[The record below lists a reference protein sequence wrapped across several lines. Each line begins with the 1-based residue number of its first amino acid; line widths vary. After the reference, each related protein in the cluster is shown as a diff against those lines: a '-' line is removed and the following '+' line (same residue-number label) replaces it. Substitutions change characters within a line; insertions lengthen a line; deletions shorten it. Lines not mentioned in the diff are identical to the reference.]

1 MRATYKIL
9 EELIDFPFAPDELAE
24 RFTMTGSEVEKLID
38 PSKWIDGIVA
48 AKIIE
53 VDRNTPKHELSKC
66 TVTDGKAIFST
77 LSGAPDIEIG
87 LIAPFA
93 KPGAKIFGDIDIGIE
108 EINGDKSEGM
118 LCSGVE
124 VGLGMP
130 KDSLLH
136 LPDNTVLGADI
147 SEILGYNDERIYE
160 FEITP
165 NRPDCYGLWGLAR
178 EIAAITGKLWE
189 PIILHPDN
197 CINDTGGVTVVL
209 DTPNCPRYVGRLIE
223 GIRVKRSPLWLMSR
237 LSLLGMRPI
246 NNIVDL
252 TNYVMLLT
260 GQPIHAFDADK
271 LGKTIIVRQARV
283 NESIITLDE
292 EERKLSSDI
301 MMIATPEQ
309 SVAIAGV
316 MGGINTEVDN
326 DTRNILVEVAN
337 FSQSSVRR
345 AKKITEL
352 NTESSMRFER
362 GVDPQVPPFVA
373 DIVAYYTE
381 QLTDA
386 QTIHTS
392 VDEYPHPVEPDL
404 ITLTSDKV
412 KRLLGINIPTDDT
425 RRILV
430 CLGFDIVSK
439 NADGVTYEV
448 PSYRPDATCEADL
461 VEEVGRIYGL
471 DLIEPLLRAQG
482 PIPPNIPDEIK
493 FDHFLQSYIAG
504 LGFRYAFCDPLGN
517 RSLLE
522 IFAEK
527 PLVELSNPISED
539 LAFMRPNP
547 LPMLIATVAR
557 NLNRGFRS
565 VRMFEIDFG
574 YYVENEYIEKKFV
587 TLVCGGMRNPIGWNS
602 TDEPIDFYDIKGVVE
617 AIGKE
622 LNVNFEMNMIEL
634 PYAKPRT
641 ALSVKITDKKIGYI
655 GTLNNELWSQYEL
668 KKDVH
673 FAVLNFE
680 KLLPYYLKSRKYK
693 KFSRF
698 PAIRRDVALIID
710 EHIIANDIIKEAKLI
725 APDAEEIGIFD
736 MYRGD
741 QIPQDKKSLGI
752 YFTFRALDRTL
763 TDEEVNKKF
772 EGILRSLCNR
782 FNATI
787 RK

>member
-9 EELIDFPFAPDELAE
+9 EELIDSPFAPDELAE

-38 PSKWIDGIVA
+38 PSKWIDGVVA

-53 VDRNTPKHELSKC
+53 VDRDTPKHGLSKC

-77 LSGAPDIEIG
+77 LSGAPDIEVG

-93 KPGAKIFGDIDIGIE
+93 KPGARIFGDIEIGIE
-108 EINGDKSEGM
+108 EINDDKSEGM

-124 VGLGMP
+124 VGLGAP

-136 LPDNTVLGADI
+136 LPDSTVLGADI
-147 SEILGYNDERIYE
+147 SEILGYKGEIIYE

-178 EIAAITGKLWE
+178 EIAAITGKPWK
-189 PIILHPDN
+189 PIIFLPEN
-197 CINDTGGVTVVL
+197 CINDTGGVTVAL

-271 LGKTIIVRQARV
+271 LGKAIIVRQARE
-283 NESIITLDE
+283 NETIITLDG
-292 EERKLSSDI
+292 EERKLSSEI

-337 FSQSSVRR
+337 FSPSSVRR
-345 AKKITEL
+345 AKKIVEL

-362 GVDPQVPPFVA
+362 GVDPQVPPIVA
-373 DIVAYYTE
+373 DIVAYYAE
-381 QLTDA
+381 QLADA

-430 CLGFDIVSK
+430 CLGFDIVSQ
-439 NADGVTYEV
+439 NAGGVTYEV
-448 PSYRPDATCEADL
+448 PSFRPDVTCEADL

-504 LGFRYAFCDPLGN
+504 LGFQYAFCDPLGN

-527 PLVELSNPISED
+527 PLVELSNPISKD
-539 LAFMRPNP
+539 LAVMRPNP
-547 LPMLIATVAR
+547 LPTLIAAVAR

-574 YYVENEYIEKKFV
+574 YHVENEYIEKKFV
-587 TLVCGGMRNPIGWNS
+587 TLVCGGMRNPVGWNS
-602 TDEPIDFYDIKGVVE
+602 TDEPIDLYDIKGVVE
-617 AIGKE
+617 TIGKE
-622 LNVNFEMNMIEL
+622 LEVNFEMDMTEL

-641 ALSVKITDKKIGYI
+641 ALSVKIANKKIGYI
-655 GTLNNELWSQYEL
+655 GTLDNELWSQYEL

-752 YFTFRALDRTL
+752 YFTFRAFDRTL
-763 TDEEVNKKF
+763 TDEEVNQKF

-782 FNATI
+782 FNASI

>member
-1 MRATYKIL
+1 
-9 EELIDFPFAPDELAE
+9 
-24 RFTMTGSEVEKLID
+24 
-38 PSKWIDGIVA
+38 
-48 AKIIE
+48 
-53 VDRNTPKHELSKC
+53 
-66 TVTDGKAIFST
+66 
-77 LSGAPDIEIG
+77 
-87 LIAPFA
+87 
-93 KPGAKIFGDIDIGIE
+93 
-108 EINGDKSEGM
+108 
-118 LCSGVE
+118 
-124 VGLGMP
+124 
-130 KDSLLH
+130 
-136 LPDNTVLGADI
+136 
-147 SEILGYNDERIYE
+147 
-160 FEITP
+160 
-165 NRPDCYGLWGLAR
+165 LAR
-178 EIAAITGKLWE
+178 EIAAITGKPWE
-189 PIILHPDN
+189 PIILHPEN
-197 CINDTGGVTVVL
+197 CINNTGGVTVAL
-209 DTPNCPRYVGRLIE
+209 DTPNCPRYIGRLIE

-271 LGKTIIVRQARV
+271 LGKTIIVRQARE

-292 EERKLSSDI
+292 EERKLSSEI

-326 DTRNILVEVAN
+326 DTRNILVEVAY
-337 FSQSSVRR
+337 FSPSSVRR
-345 AKKITEL
+345 AKKIVEL
-352 NTESSMRFER
+352 NTESSVRFER
-362 GVDPQVPPFVA
+362 GVDPQVPPIVA
-373 DIVAYYTE
+373 DIVAYYAE
-381 QLTDA
+381 QLADA

-430 CLGFDIVSK
+430 CLGFDIVSQ
-439 NADGVTYEV
+439 NAGGVTYEV
-448 PSYRPDATCEADL
+448 PPFRPYVTCESDL

-517 RSLLE
+517 RSLLG

-527 PLVELSNPISED
+527 PLVELSNPISKD
-539 LAFMRPNP
+539 LAVMRPNP
-547 LPMLIATVAR
+547 LPTLIAAVAR

-602 TDEPIDFYDIKGVVE
+602 TDELVDLYDIKGVVE
-617 AIGKE
+617 TIGKE
-622 LNVNFEMNMIEL
+622 LDVNFEMDMIEL

-641 ALSVKITDKKIGYI
+641 SLSVKIATEIIGYI
-655 GTLNNELWSQYEL
+655 
-668 KKDVH
+668 
-673 FAVLNFE
+673 
-680 KLLPYYLKSRKYK
+680 
-693 KFSRF
+693 
-698 PAIRRDVALIID
+698 
-710 EHIIANDIIKEAKLI
+710 
-725 APDAEEIGIFD
+725 
-736 MYRGD
+736 
-741 QIPQDKKSLGI
+741 
-752 YFTFRALDRTL
+752 
-763 TDEEVNKKF
+763 
-772 EGILRSLCNR
+772 
-782 FNATI
+782 
-787 RK
+787 

>member
-9 EELIDFPFAPDELAE
+9 KELIDFPFAPDELAE

-38 PSKWIDGIVA
+38 PSMWIDGVIA

-53 VDRNTPKHELSKC
+53 VDRDTPKHGLSKC

-77 LSGAPDIEIG
+77 LSGAPDIEVG

-93 KPGAKIFGDIDIGIE
+93 KPGAKIFGDIEIGIE

-124 VGLGMP
+124 VGLGTP

-136 LPDNTVLGADI
+136 LPDSTVLGADI
-147 SEILGYNDERIYE
+147 SEILGYNNEIIFE

-178 EIAAITGKLWE
+178 EIAAITGKPWE
-189 PIILHPDN
+189 PIILHPEN

-271 LGKTIIVRQARV
+271 LGKTIIVRQARE

-292 EERKLSSDI
+292 EERKLSSEI

-337 FSQSSVRR
+337 FSPSSVRR

-362 GVDPQVPPFVA
+362 GVDPQVPPIVA

-381 QLTDA
+381 QLADA

-404 ITLTSDKV
+404 LTLTSDKV

-430 CLGFDIVSK
+430 CLGFDIVSQ
-439 NADGVTYEV
+439 NADGATYEV
-448 PSYRPDATCEADL
+448 PTFRPDVTCEADL

-482 PIPPNIPDEIK
+482 PIPPNIPDEIT

-527 PLVELSNPISED
+527 PLVELSNPISKD
-539 LAFMRPNP
+539 LAVMRPNP
-547 LPMLIATVAR
+547 LPTLIAAVAR

-574 YYVENEYIEKKFV
+574 YYVENEYTEKKFV

-602 TDEPIDFYDIKGVVE
+602 IDESIDLYDIKGVVE
-617 AIGKE
+617 TIGKE
-622 LNVNFEMNMIEL
+622 LEVNFEMDMTEL

-641 ALSVKITDKKIGYI
+641 ALSVKIANEKIGYI
-655 GTLNNELWSQYEL
+655 GTLNNELWSQYDL

-680 KLLPYYLKSRKYK
+680 TLLPYYLKRRKYK

-741 QIPQDKKSLGI
+741 QIPQNKKSLGI

-763 TDEEVNKKF
+763 TDEEVNQKF

-782 FNATI
+782 FNASI